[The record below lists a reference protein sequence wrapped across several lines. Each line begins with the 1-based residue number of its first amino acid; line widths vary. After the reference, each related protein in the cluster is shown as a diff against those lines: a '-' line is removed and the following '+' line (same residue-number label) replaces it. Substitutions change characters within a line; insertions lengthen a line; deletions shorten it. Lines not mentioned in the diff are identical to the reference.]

1 MKLIII
7 NLFLLVSISSYS
19 KESSLTESPST
30 RNINFQ
36 PRSLSYYENAPDP
49 DQEIIKL
56 GNQKYTRSELNT
68 FAGIDHSANDCYKN
82 QHSSILDNRNFQNA
96 VNISLAISGAYLVF
110 FAEKDKLLH
119 GIVGAVVGGG
129 VTYLCEK
136 IFFNGNNSLTC
147 AIAGSVAGTALAI
160 AKEYRDSKGFGNVEF
175 ADALATG
182 GIAVLASFKLSFN
195 SKGELNIRPSIKPF

>member
-1 MKLIII
+1 MKKFILSIFILI
-7 NLFLLVSISSYS
+7 NTSSYS
-19 KESSLTESPST
+19 VETTSDNNSE
-30 RNINFQ
+30 INKNDFKA
-36 PRSLSYYENAPDP
+36 RSLSYYESFHSPD
-49 DQEIIKL
+49 DEVITL
-56 GNQKYTRSELNT
+56 GNQKITRSKLNS
-68 FAGIDHSANDCYKN
+68 FAGINHSFNDCHGDQKA
-82 QHSSILDNRNFQNA
+82 SILDNTNFQNA
-96 VNISLAISGAYLVF
+96 VNISLALSSSYLVF